1 MKLTKHWSWLIGV
14 ALAAAMLSAGGGAW
28 AAGPP
33 AAPKVSTFAPAKDLV
48 AQIDFYLG
56 RIDEAVATEAEYKD
70 FDTRVPKDANT
81 LVLLT
86 LAAGLDDQDNAYKA
100 AAPALLKAAQEL
112 AKAAAFTEPPPGTQT
127 PPAEVAKRYAAVK
140 AAAAALKKAAES
152 KDGNPAALTWT
163 KVADLPELM
172 KQVPLVYNR
181 LKRNLRADRFKKRAA
196 ANAGDTTTLAVI
208 AQGVIADTSAV
219 KKAGEEEKW
228 FKLCVEMRDSASAL
242 NKAIRGGNQADA
254 DKIAGTLNQNCD
266 DCHTIFNPAAKE
278 KMAKEAAQEK
288 D

>member
-1 MKLTKHWSWLIGV
+1 MTLTKHWNWSIGA
-14 ALAAAMLSAGGGAW
+14 ALAAAAILSAGRAP

-48 AQIDFYLG
+48 AQIEFYLK
-56 RIDEAVATEAEYKD
+56 RIDESAATEADYKD
-70 FDTRVPKDANT
+70 YDTRVPKDANT
-81 LVLLT
+81 LVLLA

-100 AAPALLKAAQEL
+100 AAPALVKAAQDL
-112 AKAAAFTEPPPGTQT
+112 AKAAAFTEPPPGTLT
-127 PPAEVAKRYAAVK
+127 PPAEIAKRYAAVK
-140 AAAAALKKAAES
+140 AAAAQVKKAAES
-152 KDGNPAALTWT
+152 KGGDAAALKWS
-163 KVADLPELM
+163 KAADLPELM

-181 LKRNLRADRFKKRAA
+181 LKRNLRADRFKRRAA

-208 AQGVIADTSAV
+208 AQGVIPDTSAV
-219 KKAGEEEKW
+219 KKPGEEEKW
-228 FKLCVEMRDSASAL
+228 YKLCVDMRDTASAL
-242 NKAIRGGNQADA
+242 NKAIRAGSQTDA
-254 DKIAGTLNQNCD
+254 GTLAATLNQNCD